1 MYKKLQEFLN
11 IQKEREQRLIKAIK
25 KYTEDDN
32 DDFEIEIN
40 NLDNEL
46 NWTQDLIL
54 DLENILNENREN

>member
-11 IQKEREQRLIKAIK
+11 IQKEREQRIIKAIK

-46 NWTQDLIL
+46 N
-54 DLENILNENREN
+54 